1 LSAPVATF
9 VRFTGVTGSDL
20 TITAKDAVLNANA
33 GGIAAI
39 QIVDTTPS
47 NAAYPPIITTAPVSK
62 LVKGGSSVSLVAA
75 ATSQNSGTLS
85 YQWQKDGVDLSGQT
99 SATLT
104 LNAVTGASSGN
115 YTVIVTDTSAKGV
128 ITTSRTASLVVVD
141 GTRSVL
147 INGDINTAASATY
160 TGEGILRADGTEAY
174 SGFEPS
180 TTVWNGVLGAA
191 GSATRTLSKESS
203 GLALSGVTF
212 SYAGA
217 DGAEDNSDALSGITG
232 TEAESL
238 ERDYLFANYT
248 ATPPATPFTATV
260 GGLQALAGKKV
271 LLHVYAV
278 GKTTKTFGRANDAT
292 VTTND
297 TAFVSLATPNNHLN
311 SPAGKTSIYG
321 VNSFA
326 DAGRNIELNN
336 PQASTANFG
345 VTTSSYVAFT
355 GVVSAEGTVSWTLS
369 PDTTDAGKGLVPL
382 VGFQLLVTG
391 EDIAPAAPTNLVAT
405 AGSGQV
411 GLSWTASSGATSYSV
426 RRSTTTGTGY
436 ALLASGLNTTSYTDT
451 NVTAGT
457 TYYYVVTASKSSPPA
472 ESGYSTEASATPG
485 SSATALQT
493 WRQANFGTTSNT
505 GNAANT
511 ADPDADGQSNL
522 LEYALGT
529 NPNTAGALPV
539 TVARSGNALTLSFSR
554 IADATLVYKIE
565 ASNDLT
571 SWTTAHTYTEP
582 FPGAGTTTY
591 TDTVSLTAQARRFL
605 RLVVTAP

>member
-1 LSAPVATF
+1 L
-9 VRFTGVTGSDL
+9 G
-20 TITAKDAVLNANA
+20 
-33 GGIAAI
+33 
-39 QIVDTTPS
+39 TT
-47 NAAYPPIITTAPVSK
+47 TT
-62 LVKGGSSVSLVAA
+62 
-75 ATSQNSGTLS
+75 T
-85 YQWQKDGVDLSGQT
+85 
-99 SATLT
+99 
-104 LNAVTGASSGN
+104 
-115 YTVIVTDTSAKGV
+115 
-128 ITTSRTASLVVVD
+128 RTASLIVVD
-141 GTRSVL
+141 ATRSLL
-147 INGDINTAASATY
+147 INGDLNTAASPTY
-160 TGEGILRADGTEAY
+160 VGEGILRADGTASP
-174 SGFEPS
+174 SGLEPS
-180 TTVWNGVLGAA
+180 TTVWNGILGAA
-191 GSATRTLSKESS
+191 GSATRVLTSEST
-203 GLALSGVTF
+203 GLGLSGVTF

-217 DGAEDNSDALSGITG
+217 NGVEENTANGAITG
-232 TEAESL
+232 TPAEKL
-238 ERDYLFANYT
+238 ERDYLYANYS

-457 TYYYVVTASKSSPPA
+457 TYYYVVTASKSSPAA
-472 ESGYSTEASATPG
+472 ESGYSTEVSATPG

-539 TVARSGNALTLSFSR
+539 SVARSGNALTLSFSR
-554 IADATLVYKIE
+554 IADATLAYKIE

-571 SWTTAHTYTEP
+571 GWTTVHTYAT

-591 TDTVSLTAQARRFL
+591 TDTVPLTSQPRRFL